1 MVEIVTLTL
10 ILTLLT
16 FGSAYFS
23 GSETALFSLSPMR
36 IKTYR
41 TDPNPKRRLIS
52 ELLQQPRDLLVTVFM
67 LNTLVNILI
76 QNISSRIFGVE
87 AGWGLKVGVPLL
99 ITLFLGEIIPKIICM
114 QNNVA
119 IADHI
124 IPSINFFHRL
134 LASVRKVTVAVTYPI
149 SRILFFYLEKEK
161 SISKEEFEHV
171 LETSE
176 KHGVLDTDEA
186 VLVRGYL
193 KLQEATVKEM
203 MTPKEDI
210 LFYEINEPLTKLIHL
225 LVDQECS
232 RLPVC
237 RENIDEV
244 LGIIEGKHFFLYGE
258 TFSAGKDIRKILKKP
273 FYVPETTHVRV
284 LMRQFDESNQVIAL
298 VVDEYGSISGLV
310 TREDIAEIVIGE
322 IKDRRDQKPLYTVAG
337 KWEIIASGKL
347 ELAEFN
353 RLFNVALT
361 SCSNMVTIG
370 GWLIEQLGEIPKG
383 GTTFES
389 HDFLFQVLAADPN
402 RIRRLYIRKFKKATQ
417 HEELN
422 LD

>member
-1 MVEIVTLTL
+1 MLEIVILTL
-10 ILTLLT
+10 ILILLT

-41 TDPNPKRRLIS
+41 TDPNPRRRLIFA
-52 ELLQQPRDLLVTVFM
+52 LLQQPRDLLVTVFM

-76 QNISSRIFGVE
+76 QNISSRMFGVQ
-87 AGWGLKVGVPLL
+87 AGWDLKVGVPLL
-99 ITLFLGEIIPKIICM
+99 ITLFLGEIIPKTICM

-119 IADHI
+119 ISDHV

-134 LASVRKVTVAVTYPI
+134 LASVRKVTVAVTHPI
-149 SRILFFYLEKEK
+149 SRLLFFYLEKEK
-161 SISKEEFEHV
+161 SISKEELQHV

-176 KHGVLDTDEA
+176 KHGVLHTDEA

-237 RENIDEV
+237 RESIDHV
-244 LGIIEGKHFFLYGE
+244 LGIIEGKQFFLYGDK
-258 TFSAGKDIRKILKKP
+258 FSAGKDVRKILKKP

-284 LMRQFDESNQVIAL
+284 LMRQFNESDQVIAL

-322 IKDRRDQKPLYTVAG
+322 ISDRRDQKPLYTVAG
-337 KWEIIASGKL
+337 KREIIASGKL

-353 RLFNVALT
+353 RLFNVTLT

-383 GTTFES
+383 GTTYES
-389 HDFLFQVLAADPN
+389 HHFLFQVLAADPN
-402 RIRRLYIRKFKKATQ
+402 RIRRLYMRKLKKATQ
-417 HEELN
+417 NEESN
-422 LD
+422 L